1 MAKSFGRKLA
11 TATLSVGLLI
21 AVADLAAAKG
31 GPKGGFNGMGGGHG
45 FGNAHAMAP
54 SFSTGRRTGWQGA
67 TRPPGWSH
75 GRKVGWRG
83 GKVPPGLR

>member
-1 MAKSFGRKLA
+1 MAKSLGRKLV
-11 TATLSVGLLI
+11 TATLSVGLLF

-31 GPKGGFNGMGGGHG
+31 GPKGGGGHG

-54 SFSTGRRTGWQGA
+54 TFSKGQRTGWQGA

-75 GRKVGWRG
+75 GRKVGWG
-83 GKVPPGLR
+83 GVRTSPPGWR